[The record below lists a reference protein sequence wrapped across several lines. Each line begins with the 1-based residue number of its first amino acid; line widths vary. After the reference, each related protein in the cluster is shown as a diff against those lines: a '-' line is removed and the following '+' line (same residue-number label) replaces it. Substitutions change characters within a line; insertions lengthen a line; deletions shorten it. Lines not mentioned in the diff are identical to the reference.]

1 MPNSSCGPWLA
12 DDVVFGVNSGTVLRE
27 AESKASDYE
36 AAKRRHHV
44 RQAWYAWGVCWAL
57 LNKALVYTDER
68 KQEDVRRER
77 AELFM
82 ISVDAFVRA
91 HVAAVG
97 TTEGLYMHIL
107 HAHVPDQII
116 RWGDLRVRQTQGL
129 EHAHKTQGLE
139 HTAPEQRCVKWT
151 SCCRATGPVLASIYS
166 WAKHASMTS
175 MVEAARARKLS
186 LPLMPFCVRVRRGTG
201 MLVLAIWTCVRS
213 SSSLFWA
220 GTFALLIL
228 SRSSQQRAS
237 TSHRCRWSQ
246 LDLYLQ
252 AYLPAANPKSSRNV
266 PSRPIVHV
274 CIV

>member
-12 DDVVFGVNSGTVLRE
+12 DDVVFGANSGPVLRE

-77 AELFM
+77 AELFK

-129 EHAHKTQGLE
+129 EHAHKIRKQVGLN
-139 HTAPEQRCVKWT
+139 ASNRKPGQRIKTMMQHKSVWAAILRSEKEDWHVVVAAAKK
-151 SCCRATGPVLASIYS
+151 RA
-166 WAKHASMTS
+166 
-175 MVEAARARKLS
+175 
-186 LPLMPFCVRVRRGTG
+186 
-201 MLVLAIWTCVRS
+201 
-213 SSSLFWA
+213 
-220 GTFALLIL
+220 L
-228 SRSSQQRAS
+228 SRRL
-237 TSHRCRWSQ
+237 HRKITNHAVFAGSELLLCDS
-246 LDLYLQ
+246 LTCDD
-252 AYLPAANPKSSRNV
+252 
-266 PSRPIVHV
+266 
-274 CIV
+274 